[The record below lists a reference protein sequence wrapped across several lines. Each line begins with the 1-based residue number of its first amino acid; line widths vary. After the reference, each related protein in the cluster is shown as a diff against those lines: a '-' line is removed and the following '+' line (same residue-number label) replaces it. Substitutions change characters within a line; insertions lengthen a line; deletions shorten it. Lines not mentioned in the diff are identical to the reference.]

1 MRSLAINNI
10 IILGNINIVSG
21 ATANNSYGFYA
32 TTEYSITITPKFTA
46 DAFRLDC
53 TGNKAGNYDGSRI
66 RILINGNIWL
76 TPVWPTS
83 TWLTFTYRHTSNI
96 SNIKILSDTSR
107 SSTLITVNNIL
118 FSRL

>member
-10 IILGNINIVSG
+10 ILGNINIVRG
-21 ATANNSYGFYA
+21 ATANNSYGFYT
-32 TTEYSITITPKFTA
+32 TTEYSIIITPKFTA
-46 DAFRLDC
+46 NAFRLDC
-53 TGNKAGNYDGSRI
+53 TGNKAGSYTGSRI

-83 TWLTFTYRHTSNI
+83 TWLTFTYRYTSDI
-96 SNIKILSDTSR
+96 SNIQIVSDASR